1 MTIEIDILNG
11 DASWKRTEPL
21 HTAVFGQADRR
32 DTAMGPYQVGHADLR
47 VLIDAPEGGLAC
59 HVGIYFRTIDWNGN
73 KIHVGGIGGVMTR
86 EDCRGRGYASLAL
99 AAAIDT
105 MRANEA
111 VRFALLFCEEHNV
124 AFYRARGWEPF
135 EGEIWCE
142 QPDGRIRFDLMAPVR
157 VRHQTRTA
165 AGADRS
171 LRPAVVTISFSL
183 RHRLQRGR
191 SRGIAAARAVDEM
204 HVVGAHHRRA

>member
-1 MTIEIDILNG
+1 MSIEIDILNG
-11 DASWKRTEPL
+11 DTSWTRTEAL
-21 HTAVFGQADRR
+21 HNAVFGQAIV
-32 DTAMGPYQVGHADLR
+32 AQLPWGHIKWAHAELR

-86 EDCRGRGYASLAL
+86 EDCRGRGYAGLAL

-111 VRFALLFCEEHNV
+111 VRFALLFCEEHNF

-135 EGEIWCE
+135 EGEVWCD
-142 QPDGRIRFDLMAPVR
+142 QPDGRIRFDSMAPFVFDIKR
-157 VRHQTRTA
+157 APRQ
-165 AGADRS
+165 
-171 LRPAVVTISFSL
+171 
-183 RHRLQRGR
+183 GR
-191 SRGIAAARAVDEM
+191 IDLCGLPW
-204 HVVGAHHRRA
+204 